1 MMYALAIVLIILP
14 IVAIM
19 LLFYA
24 RRIKQI
30 ALSWDDYLI
39 LLALFF
45 TIGTAICMFVGT
57 AIGSLGQHTEIQKDG
72 MPVFDHRLRVFEQIL
87 FASQLT
93 QTLTFGSTKLSVL
106 LFYKRIFRGNAFVI
120 SLWTMMSV
128 TSVWTVAFF
137 FANLLQCR
145 PLWIDWTGF
154 GSTVENCINTNMMY
168 LAQA

>member
-1 MMYALAIVLIILP
+1 MADSAGMMYALAIVLIILP

-72 MPVFDHRLRVFEQIL
+72 MPVFDHRLRVFEQ
-87 FASQLT
+87 
-93 QTLTFGSTKLSVL
+93 
-106 LFYKRIFRGNAFVI
+106 VI
-120 SLWTMMSV
+120 SRRIILTYQVQGVNRFSLRRN
-128 TSVWTVAFF
+128 S
-137 FANLLQCR
+137 
-145 PLWIDWTGF
+145 PKH
-154 GSTVENCINTNMMY
+154 
-168 LAQA
+168 